1 MHEKII
7 SDLSSVN
14 GLARAHLY
22 PQSNGNTKG
31 VHFFIILLLKKA

>member
-22 PQSNGNTKG
+22 PQSNGTIGVKG
-31 VHFFIILLLKKA
+31 KVVPVLN